1 MILEKKSTAGK
12 INLKSVFPVLGL
24 ILVTLFFILGTRGEL
39 VAKSNLEVITNQAFS
54 IMLAGVGA
62 TFVYAHGGID
72 LSIGAMQG
80 LCILLVTVLLKKDF
94 SVLTVLIIAIL
105 IGILCGFLV
114 GFIHSLLKI
123 PPFIVSICM
132 QYILR
137 GIVTTATA
145 REQFRIPPFFAK
157 YDSWANKIVILL
169 LVVAAGYYLF
179 EYSRIGKYIKAIGGN
194 EIVAKLS
201 GINVS
206 KYKIIAYSIGGL
218 CVGIT
223 GFLAAAR
230 QGGVNPTSGQSF
242 EMDVL
247 IAVVL
252 GGLPLSGG
260 AASKI
265 TCAITGAL
273 TIAVLSNGFI
283 LMGVNANMIEGIKG
297 VIFIIT
303 VFLTINRKKGEVVK

>member
-1 MILEKKSTAGK
+1 MTLEKSRFTGK
-12 INLKSVFPVLGL
+12 INIKAVIPILGL
-24 ILVTLFFILGTRGEL
+24 LLVVLVFVIGTKGEL
-39 VAKSNLEVITNQAFS
+39 VTKSNLEVITNQAFS
-54 IMLAGVGA
+54 IMLAGIGA
-62 TFVYAHGGID
+62 TFVYAHGGMD
-72 LSIGAMQG
+72 LSIGAVQG
-80 LCILLVTVLLKKDF
+80 LCILVVTVLLRNDF
-94 SVLTVLIIAIL
+94 TVLAVLAIAL
-105 IGILCGFLV
+105 VIGVTCGFAV
-114 GFIHSLLKI
+114 GSIHVAFRI
-123 PPFIVSICM
+123 PPFIVSICV

-145 REQFRIPPFFAK
+145 REQFRTPPFFSK
-157 YDSWANKIVILL
+157 YDSWGNKIVILL
-169 LVVAAGYYLF
+169 VVILLGYYLF
-179 EYSRIGKYIKAIGGN
+179 EYTRVGKYIKAIGGN
-194 EIVAKLS
+194 ETVARLS
-201 GINVS
+201 GINVN
-206 KYKIIAYSIGGL
+206 KYKIAAYAIGGF

-260 AASKI
+260 AVSRI
-265 TCAITGAL
+265 SCAIIGAL

-303 VFLTINRKKGEVVK
+303 VFLTYNRRKGEVVK